1 MAAPAST
8 WEDEDDINSSL
19 FNSNRTVTIRIEGI
33 RQLLS
38 EAVPFQLMNLNYD
51 ILWVTI
57 VDR

>member
-19 FNSNRTVTIRIEGI
+19 FNSNRTVSIRIEGI

>member
-33 RQLLS
+33 RQFLS
-38 EAVPFQLMNLNYD
+38 EAAPFQLIYLNYD